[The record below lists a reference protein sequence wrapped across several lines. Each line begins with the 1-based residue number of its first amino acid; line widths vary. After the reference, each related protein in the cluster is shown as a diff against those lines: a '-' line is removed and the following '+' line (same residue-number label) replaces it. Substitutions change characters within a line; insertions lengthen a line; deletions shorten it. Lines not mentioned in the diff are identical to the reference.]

1 MVRVQWTENLVFNS
15 NAYLFFSVPLHSFQ
29 TTMASWAPTEGGL
42 HEILQTI
49 RDSTDNNA
57 VVQREITVV
66 SLPFYPPVLSS
77 FVQGSADLSKS
88 K

>member
-1 MVRVQWTENLVFNS
+1 
-15 NAYLFFSVPLHSFQ
+15 
-29 TTMASWAPTEGGL
+29 MASWAPTEAGL

-66 SLPFYPPVLSS
+66 SLTFPPPLPRDSS
-77 FVQGSADLSKS
+77 
-88 K
+88 